1 MEAGYL
7 KVMNQLDR
15 TLAQIGEMEDEIY
28 EDMRESENLERI
40 RSHTSTSIMDV
51 ASLSGDDISL
61 ENYQLVKGLAQTK
74 SEGSQAIRASE
85 TLRELLGARAV
96 VMRAKSQV

>member
-28 EDMRESENLERI
+28 EDMRDSENLERL
-40 RSHTSTSIMDV
+40 RSHTSTSIMDI

-61 ENYQLVKGLAQTK
+61 ENY
-74 SEGSQAIRASE
+74 
-85 TLRELLGARAV
+85 
-96 VMRAKSQV
+96 